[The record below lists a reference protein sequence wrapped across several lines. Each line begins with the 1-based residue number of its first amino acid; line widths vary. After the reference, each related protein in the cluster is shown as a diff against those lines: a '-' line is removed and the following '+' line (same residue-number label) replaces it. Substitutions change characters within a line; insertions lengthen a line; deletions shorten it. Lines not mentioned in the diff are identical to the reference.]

1 MVGQYK
7 EPLGGHPTLLS
18 ILPIDKIEPTPF
30 QRDLSDT
37 HHKRLADVIN
47 KTGYFL
53 DPLIAVLAP
62 GGGFWTPN
70 GRHRLEAMRR
80 LGAKS
85 ITALVIP
92 EREVA
97 WQILA
102 LNTEKAHNLKE
113 RSLEVI
119 RIYRGLVD
127 EDGSRPESGFAF
139 YLDQAALVTLGVC
152 YERVTR
158 FGGGAYHPILRRLE
172 DFSDESLRSALKQHE
187 KRATMVLELEE
198 KVAAVVK
205 KLKERGLVSPYLR
218 SFVVARINPLR
229 WIKGE
234 PPPLE
239 DVLKTMRERVAKFN
253 VEKIKPQDLAGAAGP
268 PDDETERRRPRM
280 TSSSARK
287 HAGPGPAT
295 DLPPVPEPTFAE
307 RAHTLVYLG
316 RMGSLSTLSRKQPGF
331 PFGSVMPYGLDDH
344 GRPIF
349 LISTMAMHTQNLQ
362 ADPHASLLVTQ
373 QDTEGEPLGASRVT
387 LLGNVLPVPK
397 PELAEARKL
406 YLERHAN
413 SKYWVDFE
421 DFSFYRMDV
430 VDVYYVG
437 GFGVM
442 GWVSASDYDR
452 SQPDPL
458 ADSMA
463 EIIQHMNAD
472 HKDALVM
479 LARTFAHIDS
489 TEATMTAVDRLGF
502 HVRLKTR

>member
-1 MVGQYK
+1 MVKRAPARRRPRKAKPGTKGLGPAECRLEQPTGAAADAAEAIEKAGGCVVGSYK
-7 EPLGGHPTLLS
+7 EPFAGHPVLLS
-18 ILPIDKIEPTPF
+18 VLPIDVVEPTPF
-30 QRDLSDT
+30 QRDLSDA

-47 KTGYFL
+47 KTGRFL
-53 DPLIAVLAP
+53 DPIIAVVAP
-62 GGGFWTPN
+62 KGGFWTPN

-85 ITALVIP
+85 ITALVVAD
-92 EREVA
+92 REVA

-198 KVAAVVK
+198 KLAAVVK

-268 PDDETERRRPRM
+268 PDDET
-280 TSSSARK
+280 
-287 HAGPGPAT
+287 
-295 DLPPVPEPTFAE
+295 
-307 RAHTLVYLG
+307 
-316 RMGSLSTLSRKQPGF
+316 
-331 PFGSVMPYGLDDH
+331 
-344 GRPIF
+344 
-349 LISTMAMHTQNLQ
+349 
-362 ADPHASLLVTQ
+362 
-373 QDTEGEPLGASRVT
+373 
-387 LLGNVLPVPK
+387 
-397 PELAEARKL
+397 
-406 YLERHAN
+406 
-413 SKYWVDFE
+413 
-421 DFSFYRMDV
+421 
-430 VDVYYVG
+430 
-437 GFGVM
+437 
-442 GWVSASDYDR
+442 
-452 SQPDPL
+452 
-458 ADSMA
+458 
-463 EIIQHMNAD
+463 
-472 HKDALVM
+472 
-479 LARTFAHIDS
+479 
-489 TEATMTAVDRLGF
+489 
-502 HVRLKTR
+502 